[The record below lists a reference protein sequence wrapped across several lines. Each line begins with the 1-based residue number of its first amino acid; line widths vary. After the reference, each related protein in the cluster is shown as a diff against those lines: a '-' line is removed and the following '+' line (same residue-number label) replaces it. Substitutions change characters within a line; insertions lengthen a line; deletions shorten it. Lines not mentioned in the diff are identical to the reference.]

1 MKTIVINNI
10 PTPEVAPMLPE
21 VLPDTRPIR
30 QPHPNEDDPF
40 YFPAPLIDPT
50 PKG

>member
-10 PTPEVAPMLPE
+10 PTPDIAPFEPE
-21 VLPDTRPIR
+21 VLPETNPIIRPR
-30 QPHPNEDDPF
+30 PNEDDPF